1 MGIPDLLVSFHS
13 SEQPHHLM
21 VRMMVMI
28 VEVGDDDDDQGHD
41 SEDHASQ
48 QPLPVALLSYTQERP
63 EL

>member
-1 MGIPDLLVSFHS
+1 MRIPDLLVSFHS

-21 VRMMVMI
+21 VRMMMMMK
-28 VEVGDDDDDQGHD
+28 VGDDDDDQGHD